1 MKVFDRYGT
10 FYTVNDPE
18 RMFAEVEIDSLL
30 MIYESTILGHEIHSA
45 VDKTMIEIGNE
56 EEPKYPAAE
65 VAEGIALLRK
75 ILVERDQEFEVEDID
90 VRIENYVVDVLKIKE
105 RKNEQS

>member
-1 MKVFDRYGT
+1 MKVFDRDGT
-10 FYTVNDPE
+10 FYAVNDPE

-45 VDKTMIEIGNE
+45 VDKTMAAIDEKE
-56 EEPKYPAAE
+56 EGKYPSAE
-65 VAEGIALLRK
+65 VAEGIALLKK
-75 ILVERDQEFEVEDID
+75 ILIERDQEFEVEDID

-105 RKNEQS
+105 RKSEET